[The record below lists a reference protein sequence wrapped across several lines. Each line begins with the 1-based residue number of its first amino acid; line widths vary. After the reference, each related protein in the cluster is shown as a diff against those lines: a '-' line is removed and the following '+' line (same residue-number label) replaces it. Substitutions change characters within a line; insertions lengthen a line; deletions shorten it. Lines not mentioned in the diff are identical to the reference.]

1 MPVATSYSRRMR
13 ITRFTVAMPRPE
25 THLYEITMEIDARGA
40 SIVDLVLPVW
50 TPGSYLVREF
60 ARHVRDF
67 SAKEISS
74 KVRGAGSGARRGG
87 RPIAAEKISKNT
99 WRLSSPP
106 KKSPSSSSSLSSVLV
121 SYRVYAHELTVRTSH
136 LDSSHGYGNGAN
148 LFFYAEGRKDEPQ
161 EVAFALPRGWKT
173 SMALPARGGVFRAV
187 SYDELVD
194 SPFECGTHRT
204 IDFRVKG
211 VPHTL
216 ALWGSGNEDA
226 ARLVKDLKKL
236 VAEAASLFGGL
247 PYERYLFLVHL
258 APGARGGLEHRAS
271 QSVAIDPWA
280 FRPEKAYRNT
290 LLLFSHELFHAWNVK
305 RIRPAA
311 LGPFDYTKEVH
322 TKDLWAMEGITS
334 YYEVLLA
341 ARAGLVTPAQAFE
354 QWATSW
360 TGHLETPGREV
371 QSAEMA
377 SFDTWIRFYR
387 PDENSANVA
396 ESYYR
401 RGQLLGLA
409 LDLTLRGAT
418 SGRRGLDD
426 VMRLLWRRWGARGKG
441 YPEGAVE
448 EAAARVMGS
457 APRTRRFFDRYVRGT
472 ESPDLAKL
480 LPAAGLEL
488 KLVPESE
495 EGVTDADPVKTRG
508 DFGWKTKT
516 ENGRLLVAEVREG
529 GAAMRAGVSAAD
541 VIVAVDEVRA
551 SEDFLRRKAIE
562 AGPGS
567 RIRVSVFR
575 RERLLSLLLTLGTR
589 KAGVWKIEPSKDAPA
604 GAKRLARR
612 WLRVPVSG

>member
-1 MPVATSYSRRMR
+1 MR
-13 ITRFTVAMPRPE
+13 TTRFTVAMPRPE
-25 THLYEITMEIDARGA
+25 THLYEITMEIDTRGA
-40 SIVDLVLPVW
+40 STVDLVLPVW

-60 ARHVRDF
+60 SRHVRDLR
-67 SAKEISS
+67 AREVSS
-74 KVRGAGSGARRGG
+74 NERGVGAGARGGG

-99 WRLSSPP
+99 WRFSLPS
-106 KKSPSSSSSLSSVLV
+106 KKSSSSSSVLV

-136 LDSSHGYGNGAN
+136 LDSTHGYGNGAN
-148 LFFYAEGRKDEPQ
+148 LFFYVDGRKDEPQ
-161 EVAFALPRGWKT
+161 EVVFRLPRGWRT
-173 SMALPARGGVFRAV
+173 SMALPARGGVFRAA

-204 IDFRVKG
+204 FDFRVKG

-216 ALWGSGNEDA
+216 AIWGSGNEDA

-236 VAEAASLFGGL
+236 VTEAASLFGGL
-247 PYERYLFLVHL
+247 PYERYLFLAHL

-271 QSVAIDPWA
+271 QSVAVDPWA
-280 FRPEKAYRNT
+280 FQPAKAYRGT

-305 RIRPAA
+305 RIRPEA

-341 ARAGLVTPAQAFE
+341 VRAGLLTPAQGFE
-354 QWATSW
+354 EWTTSW
-360 TGHLETPGREV
+360 SGHLETPGRDV

-387 PDENSANVA
+387 PDENSVNVA

-409 LDLTLRGAT
+409 LDLTIRGAT
-418 SGRRGLDD
+418 AGRRGLDD
-426 VMRLLWRRWGARGKG
+426 VMRLLWRRWGSKGKG

-448 EAAARVMGS
+448 DAAASVLASR
-457 APRTRRFFDRYVRGT
+457 AKARRFFDRYVRGT
-472 ESPDLAKL
+472 GTADLARL

-488 KLVPESE
+488 RLVPEAE
-495 EGVTDADPVKTRG
+495 EGVTDESPVKTRG

-516 ENGRLLVAEVREG
+516 ENGRLVVAEVREG
-529 GAAMRAGVSAAD
+529 GAAMRAGMSAAD
-541 VIVAVDEVRA
+541 EIVAIDGVRA

-562 AGPGS
+562 AGPGA
-567 RIRVSVFR
+567 RLRVTVFR
-575 RERLLSLLLTLGTR
+575 RERLRELGLVLGAR
-589 KAGVWKIEPSKDAPA
+589 KAGVWKIVPAKGAAPA
-604 GAKRLARR
+604 ARRLARR
-612 WLRVPVSG
+612 WLHVPVSG

>member
-1 MPVATSYSRRMR
+1 MR
-13 ITRFTVAMPRPE
+13 TTRFTVAMPRPE
-25 THLYEITMEIDARGA
+25 THLYEITMEIDTRGA
-40 SIVDLVLPVW
+40 STVDLVLPVW

-60 ARHVRDF
+60 SRHVRDLR
-67 SAKEISS
+67 AREVSS
-74 KVRGAGSGARRGG
+74 NERGVGAGARGGG

-99 WRLSSPP
+99 WRFSLPS
-106 KKSPSSSSSLSSVLV
+106 KKSSSSSSVLV

-136 LDSSHGYGNGAN
+136 LDSTHGYGNGAN
-148 LFFYAEGRKDEPQ
+148 LFFYVDGRKDEPQ
-161 EVAFALPRGWKT
+161 DVVFRLPRGWRT
-173 SMALPARGGVFRAV
+173 SMALPARGGVFRAA

-204 IDFRVKG
+204 FDFRVKG

-216 ALWGSGNEDA
+216 AIWGSGNEDA

-236 VAEAASLFGGL
+236 VTEAASLFGGL
-247 PYERYLFLVHL
+247 PYERYLFLAHL

-271 QSVAIDPWA
+271 QSVAVDPWA
-280 FRPEKAYRNT
+280 FQPAKAYRGT

-305 RIRPAA
+305 RIRPEA

-341 ARAGLVTPAQAFE
+341 VRAGLLTPAQGFE
-354 QWATSW
+354 EWTTSW
-360 TGHLETPGREV
+360 SGHLETPGRDV

-387 PDENSANVA
+387 PDENSVNVA

-409 LDLTLRGAT
+409 LDLTIRGAT
-418 SGRRGLDD
+418 AGRRGLDD
-426 VMRLLWRRWGARGKG
+426 VMRLLWRRWGSKGKG

-448 EAAARVMGS
+448 DAAASVLASR
-457 APRTRRFFDRYVRGT
+457 AKARRFFDRYVRGT
-472 ESPDLAKL
+472 GTADLARL

-488 KLVPESE
+488 RLVPEAE
-495 EGVTDADPVKTRG
+495 EGVTDESPVKTRG

-516 ENGRLLVAEVREG
+516 ENGRLVVAEVREG
-529 GAAMRAGVSAAD
+529 GAAMRAGMSAAD
-541 VIVAVDEVRA
+541 EIVAIDGVRA

-562 AGPGS
+562 AGPGA
-567 RIRVSVFR
+567 RLRVTVFR
-575 RERLLSLLLTLGTR
+575 RERLRELGLVLGAR
-589 KAGVWKIEPSKDAPA
+589 KAGVWKIVPAKGAAPA
-604 GAKRLARR
+604 ARRLARR
-612 WLRVPVSG
+612 WLHVPVSG